1 MKTYKYKGVTKNF
14 HENIKHPFPMDKL
27 KKMNMSMMI
36 KIRTAVAPCYELL
49 TLFTLLAL
57 LVLLALLA
65 LLALLTLLT
74 MLFLLTLHSGIDAK
88 KRLIKA

>member
-1 MKTYKYKGVTKNF
+1 
-14 HENIKHPFPMDKL
+14 MDKL
-27 KKMNMSMMI
+27 KKMNMSMMV

-65 LLALLTLLT
+65 LLALLTLP
-74 MLFLLTLHSGIDAK
+74 
-88 KRLIKA
+88 

>member
-1 MKTYKYKGVTKNF
+1 MKTYKYKGVAKNF

-27 KKMNMSMMI
+27 KKMNMSMMV

-57 LVLLALLA
+57 LA
-65 LLALLTLLT
+65 LLALLTLP
-74 MLFLLTLHSGIDAK
+74 
-88 KRLIKA
+88 